1 MGRFF
6 QAISRWFNHFFLR
19 RSEEIRQAA
28 DEQFTGSTKG
38 IQAAFE
44 IEREKLASEFNDMQ
58 EAVAGVLNVMEE
70 KKAQLEKLTEEEEK
84 LKVQVQGA
92 LAAAEKA
99 EPESDDYV
107 KAKSA
112 FQRYSRRLTEIDDL
126 EARLTASV
134 ADLDKGIET
143 HMLRLTEMQARLEEL
158 PQKEAEAIAEF
169 VSAQKIVELNNRMMN
184 AQDSLNDSP
193 VGAVMEK
200 VRNLSAQARISE
212 KLAGSDVK
220 LQDRDYE
227 MLGQQSET
235 EGAFEVML
243 AARKAK
249 KADAEA
255 IEEEEEAVVAEEA
268 ERQRPEL

>member
-1 MGRFF
+1 VGRFF
-6 QAISRWFNHFFLR
+6 QSVSRWFNHFFLR

-38 IQAAFE
+38 IKAAFE
-44 IEREKLASEFNDMQ
+44 IERDKLAGEFHDMQ

-70 KKAQLEKLTEEEEK
+70 KKTQLEDLAEEEEK
-84 LKVQVQGA
+84 LKVQIQGS

-99 EPESDDYV
+99 DPESDDFV

-112 FQRYSRRLTEIDDL
+112 FQRYSRRMTEIDDL
-126 EARLTASV
+126 EARLSESV
-134 ADLDKGIET
+134 VDLEKGIET
-143 HMLRLTEMQARLEEL
+143 HMLRLTEMQGRLEEL

-184 AQDSLNDSP
+184 AQDSLQDSP
-193 VGAVMEK
+193 VAAVMEK
-200 VRNLSAQARISE
+200 VRTLSSQARISE

-227 MLGQQSET
+227 MLGQQSES
-235 EGAFEVML
+235 ESAFEVML

-249 KADAEA
+249 TADEEA
-255 IEEEEEAVVAEEA
+255 IQEEEEAVVAEEA
-268 ERQRPEL
+268 DRQRPEL

>member
-6 QAISRWFNHFFLR
+6 QSISRWFNHFFLR

-38 IQAAFE
+38 IKAAFE
-44 IEREKLASEFNDMQ
+44 IERDKLASEFHDMQ

-70 KKAQLEKLTEEEEK
+70 KKTQLEDLTEEEAK
-84 LKVQVQGA
+84 LKVQIQGA

-99 EPESDDYV
+99 DPESDDYV

-112 FQRYSRRLTEIDDL
+112 FQRYSRRMAEIDEL
-126 EARLTASV
+126 EARLSESV
-134 ADLDKGIET
+134 SDLETGIET

-184 AQDSLNDSP
+184 AQDSLQDSP
-193 VGAVMEK
+193 VAAVMEK
-200 VRNLSAQARISE
+200 VKTLSSQARISE

-227 MLGQQSET
+227 MLGQQT
-235 EGAFEVML
+235 ESDGAFEVML

-249 KADAEA
+249 TTDEEA
-255 IEEEEEAVVAEEA
+255 IKEEEEAIVAEEA
-268 ERQRPEL
+268 DRQRPEL